1 MVEEIPLFK
10 IKSSL
15 LPDVNID
22 YSLLGYKSPAQK
34 ELFAY
39 ELDLQT
45 RYTDRQREIDS
56 LKQLQMS
63 RHSENDRLKRKS
75 VGEEIQK
82 KFQESHKN
90 IEIRNQ
96 KMQNSDQKQTKICEL
111 MKMCPGIKDANEANF
126 YLESQN
132 FNVEG
137 ARDFYTS
144 CTGRS
149 NVAVSNSINIKII
162 LPEKTEFQ
170 HTFDSTSLMWS
181 MLEQIHKRLR
191 QKKNFK
197 VFVKNTNKEISI
209 EEMTRK
215 TFANYGITSN
225 TILVIQ
231 YVN

>member
-1 MVEEIPLFK
+1 MVEEIPLYK

-15 LPDVNID
+15 LPDINID

-34 ELFAY
+34 DLFAY
-39 ELDLQT
+39 ELDLQA
-45 RYTDRQREIDS
+45 RYTERQREIDA

-63 RHSENDRLKRKS
+63 RHLENDRSKRRS
-75 VGEEIQK
+75 VGEEMQK

-96 KMQNSDQKQTKICEL
+96 KMQSSGEKQTKISQL
-111 MKMCPGIKDANEANF
+111 MRMCPGIKDANEANF

-132 FNVEG
+132 FNVE
-137 ARDFYTS
+137 AAKEFYTS

-181 MLEQIHKRLR
+181 MLEQIHSKLR

-197 VFVKNTNKEISI
+197 VMIKSTNKEITL

-215 TFANYGITSN
+215 TFANYGITTN
-225 TILVIQ
+225 TVLVIH
-231 YVN
+231 YI

>member
-1 MVEEIPLFK
+1 MAEEIPLYK

-34 ELFAY
+34 DIFAY
-39 ELDLQT
+39 EIDLLA
-45 RYTDRQREIDS
+45 RYTERQREIDA
-56 LKQLQMS
+56 LKQLQIS
-63 RHSENDRLKRKS
+63 RHLEHDRSKRKS
-75 VGEEIQK
+75 VGEEMKK

-96 KMQNSDQKQTKICEL
+96 KMQSSDEKQRKINQL
-111 MKMCPGIKDANEANF
+111 MKMCPGIKDTNEANF

-132 FNVEG
+132 FNVEA

-149 NVAVSNSINIKII
+149 NVAVNNSINIKIV

-170 HTFDSTSLMWS
+170 HTFDSSSLMWS
-181 MLEQIHKRLR
+181 MLEQIHGRLR

-197 VFVKNTNKEISI
+197 VILKSTNKEITL

-225 TILVIQ
+225 TVLVIQ
-231 YVN
+231 YI